1 MFSHNSNSEIVSTGA
16 QCLIKR
22 DWCLV
27 SWANP
32 KGKQRGHEMLGFGGE
47 VKEKGWRGGMLN

>member
-47 VKEKGWRGGMLN
+47 VKEKGGREGC